1 MTTAQM
7 NTSVRRRLIAALLI
21 SGFLP
26 MLGMGCES
34 ESGQRVSDTFKYPQS
49 QETIR
54 VDAEIRSRSLS
65 GVVVDPSGSKAPK
78 VLVERVAPGW
88 GKRIT
93 AVLTDSKGQ
102 FAFARTIPGTYFL
115 RFSKSGFNTML
126 LKVKVSPKL
135 GSKLLVELKLS
146 H

>member
-1 MTTAQM
+1 MNTTQM
-7 NTSVRRRLIAALLI
+7 NSSIRHRLISALVI
-21 SGFLP
+21 AGFLP

-34 ESGQRVSDTFKYPQS
+34 ESGQRVPDSFDYPQS

-54 VDAEIRSRSLS
+54 VDTEMRSRALS
-65 GVVVDPSGSKAPK
+65 GVVVDPSGSKASK

-102 FAFARTIPGTYFL
+102 FAFVRITPGTHFL
-115 RFSKSGFNTML
+115 RFSKPGFNTML

-135 GSKLLVELKLS
+135 RSRLLIELKLS